1 MKKKQLIFGLVLLV
15 ALIALVV
22 WGRDRIH
29 FDFGV
34 FVSQLKMAD
43 WRKIG
48 IAFVCIY
55 ICYVFRAVRWALLL
69 RHIKKVPLF
78 SLLSTQVIGFA
89 AIALLGRVA
98 EPVRPYLVAKKT
110 SLTFTSQ
117 VAIYLVERL
126 LDAGSMVL
134 IFSATILLA
143 AWFGGDGARRGLP
156 TVQSVANALNISPNY
171 LSELLTV
178 LTGQSTQQHIHDR
191 LIEKAKA
198 ELSTTDLTV
207 SEIAFRLG
215 FEHSQS
221 FSKLFRKK
229 TNFSPLEF
237 RSSVLHH

>member
-1 MKKKQLIFGLVLLV
+1 MEQ
-15 ALIALVV
+15 
-22 WGRDRIH
+22 
-29 FDFGV
+29 
-34 FVSQLKMAD
+34 
-43 WRKIG
+43 
-48 IAFVCIY
+48 
-55 ICYVFRAVRWALLL
+55 
-69 RHIKKVPLF
+69 
-78 SLLSTQVIGFA
+78 
-89 AIALLGRVA
+89 
-98 EPVRPYLVAKKT
+98 E
-110 SLTFTSQ
+110 
-117 VAIYLVERL
+117 
-126 LDAGSMVL
+126 
-134 IFSATILLA
+134 LA